1 MQDTLKRQ
9 MISIITIIIISDDII
24 WGEDLWRGGGLLM
37 MLGSIVTFI
46 VQVIKGHVNL
56 TSNTITPPPPHSI

>member
-24 WGEDLWRGGGLLM
+24 WGHDLWKGGGLLM
-37 MLGSIVTFI
+37 MLGPIVTF
-46 VQVIKGHVNL
+46 VAQHFEKLPKGAS
-56 TSNTITPPPPHSI
+56 T

>member
-24 WGEDLWRGGGLLM
+24 WGQDLWRGGGLLM
-37 MLGSIVTFI
+37 MLGPIVTFV
-46 VQVIKGHVNL
+46 VQGI
-56 TSNTITPPPPHSI
+56 

>member
-24 WGEDLWRGGGLLM
+24 WGQDLWRGRGLLM
-37 MLGSIVTFI
+37 MLGPIVTFI
-46 VQVIKGHVNL
+46 LQRFKSYL
-56 TSNTITPPPPHSI
+56 RTC